1 MRVKAFSSIVIIIT
15 AFWSCKSRYND
26 TTVGRTYFFPKEEQ
40 KLEKLLKKENLWVF
54 LLAGQS
60 NMAGRAMVE
69 PQDTI
74 ANQRI
79 FTINS
84 INDII
89 LAKEPIHF
97 YEPTMTGL
105 DCGLSFG
112 KSLLKHVP
120 DSISVLILPTAIGG
134 SSIQQ
139 WIGDSIYRGVS
150 LLSNFE
156 EKVNLGSKFGEI
168 KGILWLQGEADA
180 NDENVMVYEKKMEN
194 LMTIFRDITKKD
206 HLPIL
211 IAEIGGQFKYF
222 ENWKKINEQIKAYTL
237 NDKFSRLVITS
248 DLKDKGDKVHFNS
261 KSQRIIGRRFA
272 KSYLK
277 IKESE

>member
-1 MRVKAFSSIVIIIT
+1 MCGKGVDPFQYA
-15 AFWSCKSRYND
+15 
-26 TTVGRTYFFPKEEQ
+26 RT
-40 KLEKLLKKENLWVF
+40 EKDSLWRKENA
-54 LLAGQS
+54 AGKQYS
-60 NMAGRAMVE
+60 NIE
-69 PQDTI
+69 FDS
-74 ANQRI
+74 
-79 FTINS
+79 FT
-84 INDII
+84 
-89 LAKEPIHF
+89 
-97 YEPTMTGL
+97 
-105 DCGLSFG
+105 
-112 KSLLKHVP
+112 LKNKREY
-120 DSISVLILPTAIGG
+120 T
-134 SSIQQ
+134 
-139 WIGDSIYRGVS
+139 
-150 LLSNFE
+150 
-156 EKVNLGSKFGEI
+156 K
-168 KGILWLQGEADA
+168 GEADA